1 MSKNTF
7 DISVLI
13 SESKSFEHE
22 LESGYKQV
30 FVPVGD
36 SLFPVSSIKMLNDSL
51 VAFYGINSDNSPFEI
66 IQNINNLNVLIVN
79 QEQIPVKEANPVG
92 FERF

>member
-1 MSKNTF
+1 MSDKAF

-13 SESKSFEHE
+13 SESKSFENG
-22 LESGYKQV
+22 LDSGYKQV
-30 FVPVGD
+30 FVPIGY
-36 SLFPVSSIKMLNDSL
+36 SLFPVSSIKMLTDSL
-51 VAFYGINSDNSPFEI
+51 VVFYGINSDNRPFEI

-79 QEQIPVKEANPVG
+79 QELIPVKEANPIG